1 MIYFLLLANKQGKI
15 RLSKW
20 YQNFT
25 KKQKTKLQKE
35 VVSLCL
41 SRSQRSCNFIEW
53 NDYKIIYRR
62 YASLYFMICCD
73 TEDNEL
79 IGLEIIHH
87 FVEILDKYF
96 GSVCELDIIFN
107 FQKAYNVLDEVIIDG
122 KLQDSS
128 KKSILRSV
136 GTQDFLIL
144 NAPETG
150 TLNL

>member
-1 MIYFLLLANKQGKI
+1 
-15 RLSKW
+15 
-20 YQNFT
+20 
-25 KKQKTKLQKE
+25 
-35 VVSLCL
+35 
-41 SRSQRSCNFIEW
+41 
-53 NDYKIIYRR
+53 
-62 YASLYFMICCD
+62 MICCD